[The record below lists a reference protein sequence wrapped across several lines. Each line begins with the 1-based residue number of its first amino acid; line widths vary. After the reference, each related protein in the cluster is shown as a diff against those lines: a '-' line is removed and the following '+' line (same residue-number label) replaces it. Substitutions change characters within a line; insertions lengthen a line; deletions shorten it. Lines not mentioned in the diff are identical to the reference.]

1 MQKMFCLILMIV
13 VLTGSW
19 AFAQENRYDALGFY
33 GERDMWPVQRDGK
46 WGFVDAEGA
55 LIVPC
60 EWDDVNMAVGG
71 RAPVCKDGKW
81 GAIDRTGNIIVPCE
95 WTMLFVYEDGGFVV
109 NDNGRSGALAADGSV
124 LVPCGRFDSVGTVI
138 DGARRIREDESWGL
152 CTEDGTVITDCQW
165 NDTGYVSEGLAWVQD
180 EKRLHGY
187 VNWQGETVLPC
198 QYRHAEDFH
207 DGSAVVQL
215 STGYYNLIDTSGRLL
230 CTPAWTDMET
240 FTDNALIMVRRGD
253 KYGYINRRGE
263 VVIPLMYDRAQAF
276 GDGLALVKIGEDS
289 FWIDETGRKVLD
301 RPEGY
306 VSHPFR
312 DGLVSM
318 QNAQGLNGMMDRQGN
333 FVIPCEWD
341 NWLRYAFGLSDID
354 IVSKGGQIGFVNRQG
369 TLLAGGLHARESIS
383 YGLDGDRLFL
393 LKDGVLSIYAADGTK
408 VY

>member
-1 MQKMFCLILMIV
+1 MKRMFCLMLLLALLNAC
-13 VLTGSW
+13 VL
-19 AFAQENRYDALGFY
+19 AEENRYDALNFY
-33 GERDMWPVQRDGK
+33 GERDMWPVRQDGG
-46 WGFVDAEGA
+46 WGFVDADGV
-55 LIVPC
+55 LILPC
-60 EWDDVNMAVGG
+60 EWDDVGMVVGG

-81 GAIDRTGNIIVPCE
+81 GAIDRAGNIIVPCE
-95 WTMLFVYEDGGFVV
+95 WTMLFVYEDGGFVI
-109 NDNGRSGALAADGSV
+109 NDNGRSGALASDGSM
-124 LVPCGRFDSVGTVI
+124 LVPCGKFDSVGTVI
-138 DGARRIREDESWGL
+138 DGARRIRKGEKWGL
-152 CTEDGTVITDCQW
+152 CTEDGMVISDCQW
-165 NDTGYVSEGLAWVQD
+165 NDTGYFSEDLAWVKD

-187 VNWQGETVLPC
+187 VNWQGETVISC
-198 QYRHAEDFH
+198 QYWHAEDFH

-263 VVIPLMYDRAQAF
+263 VVIPPVYDNAQAF
-276 GDGLALVKIGEDS
+276 GDGLALVKLGEDS
-289 FWIDETGRKVLD
+289 FWIDETGKKALD

-312 DGLVSM
+312 DGLVALK
-318 QNAQGLNGMMDRQGN
+318 NAQELNGMMDKQGN

-341 NWLRYAFGLSDID
+341 NWLHYAFGMGEID
-354 IVSKGGQIGFVNRQG
+354 IVTKDGQIGFVNRQG
-369 TLLAGGLHARESIS
+369 ELIAGGLRAREKVS

-393 LKDGVLSIYAADGTK
+393 LEDGVLSIYAADGTK